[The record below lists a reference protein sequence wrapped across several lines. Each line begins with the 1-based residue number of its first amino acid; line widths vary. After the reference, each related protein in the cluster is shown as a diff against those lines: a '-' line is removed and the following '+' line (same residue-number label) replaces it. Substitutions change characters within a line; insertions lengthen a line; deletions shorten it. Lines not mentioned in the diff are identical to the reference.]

1 MSRQQ
6 RRTSHYSADENDRR
20 AEPWTKASPPD
31 ILAFRNETLAK
42 YPSYTPP
49 ASGSLLP
56 LPAPLAPLADNPE
69 MLDRISAA
77 AAPIPVRP
85 TFSYHINA
93 NHDPSLP
100 SNIPAPP
107 PANWP
112 GQQHP
117 PTPAPSPPPTPP
129 PIINQPVPP
138 GGHQLQGVGPP
149 PKPKKQ
155 QFQTDQTRPFPLP
168 FAPANAKRGRAVP
181 RAIEEAGELYRRN
194 LRISTELWQAWKVRE
209 EFRSDEMGWTKAA
222 EVEHEREVYEREKK
236 RREAIEASG
245 VGAAAK
251 ARLREDRRKA
261 RALGRRLE
269 ELALGNDVASDLRR
283 KGLLDGGGSSSASS
297 VRGKGPASD
306 EEAADDVALDSEEG
320 EEGNEDPMDPLSV
333 LHGLTRQLKRDIKAE
348 PDEKR
353 RKELEERK
361 ADVLRLER
369 VERLYVSRVTHYAEG
384 LAVLMTLCSV

>member
-1 MSRQQ
+1 MIYPLRAHD
-6 RRTSHYSADENDRR
+6 RHSHT
-20 AEPWTKASPPD
+20 EPWTKASPPD

-49 ASGSLLP
+49 AAGSLLP

-77 AAPIPVRP
+77 AAPTPVRP

-112 GQQHP
+112 GHQQP

-138 GGHQLQGVGPP
+138 GGHQLPGVGPP
-149 PKPKKQ
+149 AKPKKQ
-155 QFQTDQTRPFPLP
+155 QFQTDQSRPFPLP

-245 VGAAAK
+245 IGAAAK

-269 ELALGNDVASDLRR
+269 ELALGDDVASDLRR
-283 KGLLDGGGSSSASS
+283 RGLLDGGGSSSASS

-306 EEAADDVALDSEEG
+306 EEAPEDVALDSDQG
-320 EEGNEDPMDPLSV
+320 EEGDEDPMDPLSV
-333 LHGLTRQLKRDIKAE
+333 LHGLMRQLKRDIKSE

-361 ADVLRLER
+361 LDVQRLER
-369 VERLYVSRVTHYAEG
+369 VERLYVRSSSPMRREQGRADLSAHFSE
-384 LAVLMTLCSV
+384 

>member
-1 MSRQQ
+1 
-6 RRTSHYSADENDRR
+6 
-20 AEPWTKASPPD
+20 
-31 ILAFRNETLAK
+31 
-42 YPSYTPP
+42 
-49 ASGSLLP
+49 
-56 LPAPLAPLADNPE
+56 

-93 NHDPSLP
+93 NHDPALP
-100 SNIPAPP
+100 SNIPGPP

-112 GQQHP
+112 HQPQP

-129 PIINQPVPP
+129 PIINQPIPP
-138 GGHQLQGVGPP
+138 NGQGPP
-149 PKPKKQ
+149 AKPKKQ

-222 EVEHEREVYEREKK
+222 EVEREKEVYEREKK

-251 ARLREDRRKA
+251 AKLREDRRKA

-269 ELALGNDVASDLRR
+269 ELALGDVGSDLRR
-283 KGLLDGGGSSSASS
+283 KGLLESTGGDLSSSASS
-297 VRGKGPASD
+297 VKGGRGAPSGIETP
-306 EEAADDVALDSEEG
+306 EDVALDSDDDDEDV
-320 EEGNEDPMDPLSV
+320 EDPMDPLTV
-333 LHGLTRQLKRDIKAE
+333 LHNLMRQLKRDIKAE

-353 RKELEERK
+353 RRELEERRL
-361 ADVLRLER
+361 DVQRLER
-369 VERLYVSRVTHYAEG
+369 IERLYVRSPSSGAPSRSWCAD
-384 LAVLMTLCSV
+384 